1 MFVVMAFVMVG
12 CGPTSTETISESF
25 TAMYEKLDAQNEVF
39 RKNDSA
45 LNTERFYNLTYGETV
60 DGYIA
65 EEGMPSL
72 FTGSGA
78 PQNQE
83 DMGDYYF
90 DSANL
95 ILYKKT
101 DLNYAQI
108 ATGADNTLHIA
119 TDLPTEANSGDYF
132 FDSDNNKIY
141 QNTENGWILC
151 AQVKENESTIYLD
164 LQRYYNTVF
173 SIAMSYIEENREI
186 ITRLNDDDLNDE
198 TKDLTTELNDKIKDF
213 TTKID
218 DFMGAYSE
226 FTNFFAT
233 YSGDGLS
240 EGQLVQLRDF
250 KRVYATFVNSS
261 VELSLTLSSVV
272 EATGILDNISSVGL
286 IKNYICNKILNV
298 YNAFY
303 IVELG
308 NFNWQGTTQ
317 TATKDELSNIITEL
331 QNSFSIYIT
340 IIQKPADELATL
352 TTEQLTEIRA
362 KTDNFMTEVDAY
374 LKALDNLDIMTLA
387 VNHNNDL
394 DEYMEDN
401 IYARADIDKIS
412 QFVNSTLPQYLEYL
426 NQSFG
431 I

>member
-1 MFVVMAFVMVG
+1 MTKRKSIISIGLVLMFVVMAFVMVG

-25 TAMYEKLDAQNEVF
+25 TAMYEKLDAQNEVL

-45 LNTERFYNLTYGETV
+45 LNTEEYYNLTYGTVV
-60 DGYIA
+60 DGYIS
-65 EEGMPSL
+65 EGRD
-72 FTGSGA
+72 
-78 PQNQE
+78 N
-83 DMGDYYF
+83 Y
-90 DSANL
+90 
-95 ILYKKT
+95 T
-101 DLNYAQI
+101 DLKN
-108 ATGADNTLHIA
+108 
-119 TDLPTEANSGDYF
+119 F
-132 FDSDNNKIY
+132 
-141 QNTENGWILC
+141 
-151 AQVKENESTIYLD
+151 
-164 LQRYYNTVF
+164 YNPVF
-173 SIAMSYIEENREI
+173 SVAMSYIEENREI
-186 ITRLNDDDLNDE
+186 ITRLNDDDLNDG

-250 KRVYATFVNSS
+250 KREYATFVNSS

-317 TATKDELSNIITEL
+317 TATKVELNNIITEL

-401 IYARADIDKIS
+401 IYARADINKIS
-412 QFVNSTLPQYLEYL
+412 QFVNSTLPEFLQYL